1 VATGMGPGGTSK
13 QCTMRGAAS
22 KMAASVGNR
31 APPHGARL
39 ARRCPGRTSKQ
50 TRLSSARERGRQRLP
65 GASLS
70 ERSEQCKRSEQ
81 RRSSLWERRRRRRI
95 HCAMREQPQK
105 KAASVGNRAPAHG
118 EGASRG
124 VLPSGSDDDG
134 GGFTARCASSLKK
147 GPSRRP
153 AVAPRRRGPAARV
166 RVWYQ
171 GSSRSRDLSGCQPRQ
186 SPR

>member
-1 VATGMGPGGTSK
+1 MSPWVGGGALGLGETAADQALPSQYRKRPCPPPGSGYQPGFALTRPIL
-13 QCTMRGAAS
+13 CGYRD
-22 KMAASVGNR
+22 
-31 APPHGARL
+31 GAR
-39 ARRCPGRTSKQ
+39 GDKQ
-50 TRLSSARERGRQRLP
+50 TVHDAGRSLKNGCERRESRAAAR

-124 VLPSGSDDDG
+124 VLPPGSD
-134 GGFTARCASSLKK
+134 
-147 GPSRRP
+147 
-153 AVAPRRRGPAARV
+153 RRRRRIHCAMRE
-166 RVWYQ
+166 
-171 GSSRSRDLSGCQPRQ
+171 QPQKR
-186 SPR
+186 P